1 MMEGGWWWL
10 GLMPALA
17 LSFLLSGMEAGL
29 FALNRV
35 RIRVQARQGRRAA
48 RMLLEHLERPESFLW
63 TVVVGNTLANVV
75 VLGWMFAL
83 AYRWTGGLGWTG
95 VGLYAAGMYLF
106 YAFFDLLPK
115 MWFRSRPNRLCLACA
130 PLFRVV
136 YVLLRPVV
144 GLLEGVSRALL
155 RWTGG
160 RAFTGRL
167 FGNREEM
174 HALMLDSARALTTAE
189 RRMIM
194 HVLELST
201 LSARTLTRGWD
212 ESPWIPATATVGE
225 LLQKARDRGWSHA
238 VVRSAGATPEVVGLV
253 SVDRILFA
261 GEPDPAQPLEA
272 WWEPALLADENDRLE
287 VLLRRM
293 QGSGRPLAVVQDARG
308 EPLGTLHREDI
319 LRVIFGDLRL

>member
-1 MMEGGWWWL
+1 MMEMGAWWL
-10 GLMPALA
+10 VPVLG

-29 FALNRV
+29 FAVNRV

-48 RMLLEHLERPESFLW
+48 RLLLEHLERPESFLW
-63 TVVVGNTLANVV
+63 TVVVGNALANVV
-75 VLGWMFAL
+75 VLGWMFVQ
-83 AYRWTGGLGWTG
+83 AYRWTGGWTWGLVILYG
-95 VGLYAAGMYLF
+95 VGMYLF

-130 PLFRVV
+130 PLFRAV
-136 YVLLRPVV
+136 YVGLRPVV
-144 GLLEGVSRALL
+144 GVLEGVSRTLL

-174 HALMLDSARALTTAE
+174 HTLMMDSARALTSAE

-194 HVLELST
+194 QVLGLSA

-212 ESPWIPATATVGE
+212 ESPWIAATATVGE
-225 LLQKARDRGWSHA
+225 LLQRARERGWSHVIVRA
-238 VVRSAGATPEVVGLV
+238 VGAVPEVVGMV
-253 SVDRILFA
+253 SVDRVLFA
-261 GEPDPAQPLEA
+261 GEPDPGQPLEA

-293 QGSGRPLAVVQDARG
+293 QGSGRPLAVVQGAQG

-319 LRVIFGDLRL
+319 LKLIFGDLRL